1 MDDTYNFDPE
11 WNKHNQYD
19 PQNQPRPS
27 GWEEALKDFE
37 HTYFIPHFL
46 ANLLC
51 GLHYRRECFAP
62 PPLPWP
68 EDIRGLEDL
77 QRTHF
82 WDLDDLERH
91 RWGVYNKIIKAF
103 AYGELNVRYWGVPED
118 MHEEYQHVEDRW
130 SEDPANQGMRIF
142 DIVPWALESNIPVP
156 EEILKLAGVPDPT
169 PKKTNEGKARALREK
184 RDATFAAALILIQEN
199 GIEAYQH
206 QDSGELN
213 LSKLGKDI
221 VAQQKMLFEDG
232 TAPLSSTVFSRQYR
246 AMEARY
252 RKEKPKPLN

>member
-1 MDDTYNFDPE
+1 MDETYNSDPA
-11 WNKHNQYD
+11 WNKQNQYH
-19 PQNQPRPS
+19 PQNQPRPP
-27 GWEEALKDFE
+27 GWVEALE
-37 HTYFIPHFL
+37 TYENTYFIPLFL

-51 GLHYRRECFAP
+51 ELDYRRDCYAP

-68 EDIRGLEDL
+68 EDLRGLEDL
-77 QRTHF
+77 QKNYF

-91 RWGVYNKIIKAF
+91 RWGVYDKIVKAF
-103 AYGELNVRYWGVPED
+103 AYGELSARNWGVPEE

-142 DIVPWALESNIPVP
+142 DIVPWALENNIPVP

-169 PKKTNEGKARALREK
+169 PKKTNEGKARAAREK

-199 GIEAYQH
+199 GIEGYQH

-232 TAPLSSTVFSRQYR
+232 TAPLSSTVFSRQFR

-252 RKEKPKPLN
+252 RVGKEKAQT